1 MSELFYISSFV
12 AVLATILAL
21 TRYQPIHA
29 LLYLVVSFL
38 AVAMIFLALGAPF
51 VAVLEVIIY
60 AGAIIV
66 LFIFVVM
73 MLNLGK
79 ETAVQE
85 KLWLRPRVWLLPA
98 VLTAVLFIEMM
109 MLIFSRSEPAM
120 IVSAVSPKTVS
131 LSLYGEYIIAVELA
145 GFLLMAGVVGAAHI
159 GKHSKKNLHRYLIEE
174 ENEISA
180 GPLQK
185 SKQAMNNHI
194 PELDKQKKDVKDQK
208 QTITDQIQ
216 TRS

>member
-1 MSELFYISSFV
+1 MSQLFYIASFV
-12 AVLATILAL
+12 AIVATVLAL

-38 AVAMIFLALGAPF
+38 AVAMIFLSLGSPF
-51 VAVLEVIIY
+51 VAVLEIIIY

-79 ETAVQE
+79 DTALQE
-85 KLWLRPRVWLLPA
+85 KIWLKPGVWLMPSL
-98 VLTAVLFIEMM
+98 LTALLLVEMIT
-109 MLIFSRSEPAM
+109 IFLNRGDMAM
-120 IVSAVSPKTVS
+120 EVSVVDPRAVS

-159 GKHSKKNLHRYLIEE
+159 GKHTKKNLHRFLQDDDQVKKESMKEIKEE
-174 ENEISA
+174 VNVE
-180 GPLQK
+180 Q
-185 SKQAMNNHI
+185 
-194 PELDKQKKDVKDQK
+194 
-208 QTITDQIQ
+208 
-216 TRS
+216 